1 MVIRRLVAVAVAV
14 ALSGT
19 FAAAQSA
26 KPDKKK
32 RSKQEQAEIELI
44 VKTIDGAMAGQP
56 TPSDIEMKLT
66 PYFLK
71 SQEPRTFVPF
81 VLETKGAPLTDTAMY
96 IRVVSPDFKPDPKAK
111 KVEYPWDD
119 IHFISAA
126 TMASLPQL
134 ATAPD
139 KAATP
144 QAAAPAEGARLL
156 QRVFMATPGT
166 YDVYIAMK
174 ERLPEKAPKTQAS
187 KMGVLKTQIVVPDFM
202 NGELATSSVLVTD
215 KVNMLDAPL
224 NPDAARERPF
234 VFGAQE
240 LVPAADSEFGKNEE
254 LSIFFQVYNAGL
266 DQGGKPDIVMEYEF
280 HRKEGSGEKFFNKTS
295 PQTINGTNLPPQ
307 FDPAKFPVPGGIS
320 VPLASFGEGSYRL
333 AIKVTDKVS
342 GKTIAHDVPFTVKAA
357 S

>member
-1 MVIRRLVAVAVAV
+1 MVIRRLVALAVAV

-44 VKTIDGAMAGQP
+44 VKTIDGAMAGLP
-56 TPSDIEMKLT
+56 TPNDIEMKIT

-81 VLETKGAPLTDTAMY
+81 VLEVGKAPAADAAMY

-119 IHFISAA
+119 IHFIPAA
-126 TMASLPQL
+126 TV
-134 ATAPD
+134 
-139 KAATP
+139 AAGP
-144 QAAAPAEGARLL
+144 L

-174 ERLPEKAPKTQAS
+174 ERLPEKAPKTQVA
-187 KMGVLKTQIVVPDFM
+187 KMGVLKTQITVPDFM
-202 NGELATSSVLVTD
+202 NGELSTSSVLVTD
-215 KVNMLDAPL
+215 KVNDMTAPL
-224 NPDAARERPF
+224 SPDAARERPF

-240 LVPAADSEFGKNEE
+240 LVPAADGEFGKNEE

-266 DQGGKPDIVMEYEF
+266 DQGGKPNIVMEYEF
-280 HRKEGSGEKFFNKTS
+280 HRKEGSGEKFFNKTQ
-295 PQTINGTNLPPQ
+295 PQNINGTNLPPQ

-342 GKTIAHDVPFTVKAA
+342 GKVIAHDVPFTVKAA

>member
-1 MVIRRLVAVAVAV
+1 MVIRRLVALAVAV

-56 TPSDIEMKLT
+56 TPTDIEMKIT

-81 VLETKGAPLTDTAMY
+81 VLETKGAPAADAAMY

-119 IHFISAA
+119 IHFIPAVTVAA
-126 TMASLPQL
+126 GP
-134 ATAPD
+134 
-139 KAATP
+139 
-144 QAAAPAEGARLL
+144 L

-174 ERLPEKAPKTQAS
+174 ERLPEKAPKTAVA

-202 NGELATSSVLVTD
+202 NGELSTSSVLVTD

-224 NPDAARERPF
+224 SPDAARERPF

-240 LVPAADSEFGKNEE
+240 LVPAADGEFGKNEE

-266 DQGGKPDIVMEYEF
+266 DQGGKPNIVMEYEF

-295 PQTINGTNLPPQ
+295 PQAINGTNLPPQ

-320 VPLASFGEGSYRL
+320 VPLGSFGEGTYRL
-333 AIKVTDKVS
+333 AIKVSDKVS
-342 GKTIAHDVPFTVKAA
+342 GKTITHDVPFTVKAA

>member
-1 MVIRRLVAVAVAV
+1 MVIRRLVALAVAV

-56 TPSDIEMKLT
+56 TPNDIEMKIT

-81 VLETKGAPLTDTAMY
+81 VLETKGAPAADAAMY

-119 IHFISAA
+119 IHFIPAA
-126 TMASLPQL
+126 TV
-134 ATAPD
+134 
-139 KAATP
+139 AAGP
-144 QAAAPAEGARLL
+144 L

-174 ERLPEKAPKTQAS
+174 ERLPEKAPKTAVAS
-187 KMGVLKTQIVVPDFM
+187 MGVLKTQIVVPDFM
-202 NGELATSSVLVTD
+202 NVELSTSSVLVTD
-215 KVNMLDAPL
+215 KVEYVDYKDVNLLQRFMSDRSKLRARRMNGNTVQQQRDVALAVKNAREMALLPYTKRVASARAPRRGEEDGSYNDRPRRSRDKDSNESLADTYKDVIEAAVEAPL
-224 NPDAARERPF
+224 GDDLAFDDAAT
-234 VFGAQE
+234 
-240 LVPAADSEFGKNEE
+240 EE
-254 LSIFFQVYNAGL
+254 A
-266 DQGGKPDIVMEYEF
+266 
-280 HRKEGSGEKFFNKTS
+280 
-295 PQTINGTNLPPQ
+295 
-307 FDPAKFPVPGGIS
+307 
-320 VPLASFGEGSYRL
+320 
-333 AIKVTDKVS
+333 
-342 GKTIAHDVPFTVKAA
+342 
-357 S
+357 

>member
-1 MVIRRLVAVAVAV
+1 MVIRRLVALAVAV

-44 VKTIDGAMAGQP
+44 VKTIDGAMAGLP
-56 TPSDIEMKLT
+56 TPNDIEMKIT

-81 VLETKGAPLTDTAMY
+81 VLEVKGAPAADAAMY

-111 KVEYPWDD
+111 KIEYPWDD
-119 IHFISAA
+119 IHFVPAA
-126 TMASLPQL
+126 MV
-134 ATAPD
+134 ATG
-139 KAATP
+139 T
-144 QAAAPAEGARLL
+144 L

-174 ERLPEKAPKTQAS
+174 ERMPEKAPKTQVA
-187 KMGVLKTQIVVPDFM
+187 KMGVLKTQITVPDFM
-202 NGELATSSVLVTD
+202 NGELSTSSVLVTD
-215 KVNMLDAPL
+215 KVNEITAALS
-224 NPDAARERPF
+224 PDAARERPF

-240 LVPAADSEFGKNEE
+240 LVPAADGEFGKNEE

-266 DQGGKPDIVMEYEF
+266 DQGGKPNIVMEYEF
-280 HRKEGSGEKFFNKTS
+280 HRKEGSGEKFFNKTQ
-295 PQTINGTNLPPQ
+295 PQNINGTNLPPQ

-333 AIKVTDKVS
+333 AVKVTDKVS
-342 GKTIAHDVPFTVKAA
+342 GKVIAHDIPFTVKAA

>member
-32 RSKQEQAEIELI
+32 RNKQEQAEIELI
-44 VKTIDGAMAGQP
+44 VKTIDGAMAGLP
-56 TPSDIEMKLT
+56 TPNDIEMKMT

-81 VLETKGAPLTDTAMY
+81 VLEVKGAPEADAAIY

-111 KVEYPWDD
+111 KIEYPWDD
-119 IHFISAA
+119 IHFVPAA
-126 TMASLPQL
+126 TMASLPE
-134 ATAPD
+134 AGASTAQPTPP
-139 KAATP
+139 AAR
-144 QAAAPAEGARLL
+144 ARLL

-174 ERLPEKAPKTQAS
+174 ERLPEKAPKTQVA
-187 KMGVLKTQIVVPDFM
+187 KMGVLKTQVTVPDFM
-202 NGELATSSVLVTD
+202 NGELSTSSVLVTD
-215 KVNMLDAPL
+215 KVNDITAALS
-224 NPDAARERPF
+224 PDAARERPF

-240 LVPAADSEFGKNEE
+240 LVPAADGEFGKNEE

-266 DQGGKPDIVMEYEF
+266 DQGGKPNIVMEYEF
-280 HRKEGSGEKFFNKTS
+280 HRKEGSGEKFFNKTQ
-295 PQTINGTNLPPQ
+295 PQNINGTNLPPQ

-342 GKTIAHDVPFTVKAA
+342 GKVIAHDVPFTVKAA